1 MPAAESNGTIFGV
14 VDRITPKAAYT
25 AAIAPGSEQHR
36 RISPSEYGRIAE
48 AFNRRSY
55 AVDFMGVR
63 AFEQTGDKQAEFL
76 RTIEGENPAL
86 ATALRNGENWEQYL
100 GRRIRDDVR
109 GVTAKGTVPEDLRRE
124 IQALGAQVRAS
135 TDEVLN
141 RGDGKYFELFRSN
154 HESAVRSPQ
163 GQALLQRLRDAG
175 VRDPQQ
181 TMAKIMGSG
190 G

>member
-1 MPAAESNGTIFGV
+1 MLASDSNGTIFDV
-14 VDRITPKAAYT
+14 VDRITPQAAYA

-36 RISPSEYGRIAE
+36 RISPTEYDRIAE

-55 AVDFMGVR
+55 AIDFMGLR
-63 AFEQTGDKQAEFL
+63 RFEQTGDKQAEFL
-76 RTIEGENPAL
+76 RSIEGENPAL

-109 GVTAKGTVPEDLRRE
+109 GVTPRGTVPDDLRRE
-124 IQALGAQVRAS
+124 IRALGAQVRAA
-135 TDEVLN
+135 TDEVLS
-141 RGDGKYFELFRSN
+141 RGDGKYLELFRSN
-154 HESAVRSPQ
+154 HDSAVRSPE
-163 GQALLQRLRDAG
+163 GQALLKRLRDAG
-175 VRDPQQ
+175 VSDPQQ